1 MSLSTVLFLFLA
13 HLSVG
18 IAFTLALVS
27 SEAGIKFFRFNSG
40 LAAVLLAVALA
51 FRPVDGAAGSGVA
64 LGALVLCEAALVV
77 YWATIG
83 RLFTK
88 IREVFV
94 WTAIASGT
102 IALVLQ
108 ALALTADRASG
119 MEALTVASFLTSAV
133 LLGGACTAMILGHWY
148 LILPSMQVSHLQS
161 IVKVHIISMVLRV
174 VVVCAAVVMAII
186 TWQPGLGPSF
196 RHYITSAGG
205 IFFWQRVLFGLF
217 GPALLSYLTWETAKI
232 RSTQSATG
240 ILYVDF
246 FTVVVGE
253 VLAKYLLLATRVP
266 V

>member
-13 HLSVG
+13 HLGVG

-119 MEALTVASFLTSAV
+119 MEAVSYTHLT
-133 LLGGACTAMILGHWY
+133 
-148 LILPSMQVSHLQS
+148 LPT
-161 IVKVHIISMVLRV
+161 ILRV
-174 VVVCAAVVMAII
+174 
-186 TWQPGLGPSF
+186 
-196 RHYITSAGG
+196 
-205 IFFWQRVLFGLF
+205 
-217 GPALLSYLTWETAKI
+217 
-232 RSTQSATG
+232 
-240 ILYVDF
+240 
-246 FTVVVGE
+246 
-253 VLAKYLLLATRVP
+253 
-266 V
+266 